1 MNNILEL
8 KGKSFGQSRRPGGGG
23 GASMNGSRTVD
34 VDHLNKLLRNVVTA
48 IEFWRSERKPFSGV
62 FITAHYNK
70 IAAKSNRISGMLKK
84 SSSSEYIVGAKFD
97 DDRSKHIITYYI
109 DFNDLTSTVESI
121 KKTINILIDH
131 FDETI
136 DQDKFIKGKIDKV
149 MYNKY
154 DISKSLFKA
163 VIADA
168 SYLEKFTVETCDL
181 VTERSIVTLY
191 NTELDVITLL
201 SKIGIT
207 LQSSR
212 VLENQ
217 TVFLDEN
224 ELSILYN
231 KASYLVSMATV
242 DVSKMVPEKSSVI
255 KDEFLV
261 RIPPPT
267 NEPTI
272 GVIDTLFDDNVYF
285 SDWVEYHELVDSNLP
300 RGGNDYKHGTA
311 VSSLIVDGHRLNNWL
326 DDGCGRFK
334 VRHFGVALA
343 SNFSSFTIIKHIK
356 NIINENKDIRVWN
369 ISLGSDKEVND
380 NFISAEAA
388 VLDQIQFENDVI
400 FVIAGTNKPSTSVK
414 KIGAPADSV
423 NGIVVNSVTCNNEIP
438 NYSREGFVLSF
449 HSKPDV
455 SYYGG
460 SKERFIN
467 VCEPLGRALVSGTSY
482 AAPLIARKLSYL
494 IDIIGLK
501 RELAKALIIDS
512 ARGWIEQLEPS
523 QEKLLGHGIVPINI
537 NEILQSSD
545 DEIKFL
551 VYDVNEKWN
560 THSYEFPIPLHNDKY
575 PYVAKVTM
583 CYFPKC
589 DRLQGVD
596 YTNTEFNV
604 KFGRLNNNGK
614 IVDIKGDKQ
623 NQCEPGAF
631 IYESVARKEYRKWD
645 NVKYK
650 AEVLK
655 DGKRPKMC
663 YGKKEWGIEVKT
675 SNRVDNKD
683 GIGVK
688 FGIVV
693 TLKEIYGKNRI
704 DEFVR
709 NCTLKGWL
717 VNEINLESK
726 IDIYTKLSEEII
738 LD

>member
-1 MNNILEL
+1 MNNVLEL
-8 KGKSFGQSRRPGGGG
+8 KGKSFKQGVRPGGGG
-23 GASMNGSRTVD
+23 GASMNGAQTVD
-34 VDHLNKLLRNVVTA
+34 ILHLKKLQSDIVAA
-48 IEFWRSERKPFSGV
+48 IEFWNLESKPFNGV

-84 SSSSEYIVGAKFD
+84 SNSSEHIVGARFND
-97 DDRSKHIITYYI
+97 DHSKHIITYYI
-109 DFNDLTSTVESI
+109 DLSDLSSTVESLEKSI
-121 KKTINILIDH
+121 SILDDH
-131 FDETI
+131 FEKVM
-136 DQDKFIKGKIDKV
+136 DKNNFASGKIDKLK
-149 MYNKY
+149 YNRY
-154 DISKSLFKA
+154 GITKSLFKA

-168 SYLEKFTVETCDL
+168 SYVEKFTIETCEQS
-181 VTERSIVTLY
+181 TERSIVTLY
-191 NTELDVITLL
+191 DTELDVITLL
-201 SKIGIT
+201 SKLGIV

-217 TVFLDEN
+217 TVFLNEN

-242 DVSKMVPEKSSVI
+242 DISKMSPETSTVVNDK
-255 KDEFLV
+255 LLM
-261 RIPPPT
+261 RIPSPS

-272 GVIDTLFDDNVYF
+272 GVIDTLFDNRVYF
-285 SDWVEYHELVDSNLP
+285 NEWVDYRELVDSSLP
-300 RGGNDYKHGTA
+300 RSREDYKHGTA
-311 VSSLIVDGHRLNNWL
+311 VSSLIVDGHRLNDWL

-356 NIINENKDIRVWN
+356 NIINENRDIKVWN

-400 FVIAGTNKPSTSVK
+400 FVIAGTNKPSDNVT
-414 KIGAPADSV
+414 KIGAPADSI
-423 NGIVVNSVTCNNEIP
+423 NGLVVNSVTCNNEIP

-460 SKERFIN
+460 SREKFIN
-467 VCEPLGRALVSGTSY
+467 VCEPLGKAFVSGTSY

-494 IDIIGLK
+494 IDVIGLN
-501 RELAKALIIDS
+501 REVAKALIIDS
-512 ARGWIEQLEPS
+512 ARGWVGQLDYLK
-523 QEKLLGHGIVPINI
+523 EKLIGHGIVPINI
-537 NEILQSSD
+537 SDILQSRD

-560 THSYEFPIPLHNDKY
+560 TYNYDFPVPLDKGKY

-596 YTNTEFNV
+596 YTNTEFNI
-604 KFGRLNNNGK
+604 KFGRMNKKNE
-614 IVDIKGDKQ
+614 ICDIKRDKQ
-623 NQCEPGAF
+623 NQNEHGAF
-631 IYESVARKEYRKWD
+631 IYESVARSEYRKWD

-650 AEVLK
+650 AEALTT
-655 DGKRPKMC
+655 GKRPKM
-663 YGKKEWGIEVKT
+663 YYEDKDWGIEVKT
-675 SNRVDNKD
+675 SNRVDSKD
-683 GIGVK
+683 GLGVK

-693 TLKEIYGKNRI
+693 TLRELNGKNRI
-704 DEFVR
+704 DEFIR
-709 NCTLKGWL
+709 DCTLKGWL
-717 VNEINLESK
+717 VNEINLEHK
-726 IDIYTKLSEEII
+726 VDIYNKLSEEIT